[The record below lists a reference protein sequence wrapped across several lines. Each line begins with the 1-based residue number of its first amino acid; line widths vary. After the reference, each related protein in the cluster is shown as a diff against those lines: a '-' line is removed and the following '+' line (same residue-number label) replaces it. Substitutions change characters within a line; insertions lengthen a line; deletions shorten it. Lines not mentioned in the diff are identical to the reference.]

1 MRNIFISILY
11 IYVCSYSRQKMALMS
26 ASKKLIFIQDE
37 DNVNFVHVTGG
48 VLITW
53 CEAGERPKRQ

>member
-1 MRNIFISILY
+1 
-11 IYVCSYSRQKMALMS
+11 MALMS

-37 DNVNFVHVTGG
+37 DNVNFGHVTGG